1 MKINFNEA
9 MITNMDIEKTGNTLF
24 KIAITMLDGRT
35 IVAENVNLNVFNIEY
50 EEEEYHEYRNEDSVR
65 PVTTIIPYYKL
76 FLNGLCGKD
85 ENGVMIKMYEKDKLI
100 K

>member
-1 MKINFNEA
+1 MKINFNET

-35 IVAENVNLNVFNIEY
+35 IVAENVNLNVFNIGY
-50 EEEEYHEYRNEDSVR
+50 EEGEYHEYRNEDSVR
-65 PVTTIIPYYKL
+65 PVTIIIPYYKL
-76 FLNGLCGKD
+76 FLNGLCGED

>member
-1 MKINFNEA
+1 MKINFNET

-35 IVAENVNLNVFNIEY
+35 IVAENVNLNVFNIGY
-50 EEEEYHEYRNEDSVR
+50 EEGEYHEYRNEDSVR

-76 FLNGLCGKD
+76 FLNGLCGED

>member
-1 MKINFNEA
+1 MKINFNET

-35 IVAENVNLNVFNIEY
+35 IVVENVNLNVFNIGY
-50 EEEEYHEYRNEDSVR
+50 EEGEYHEYRNKDSVR
-65 PVTTIIPYYKL
+65 PVTIIIPYYKL

>member
-1 MKINFNEA
+1 MKINFNET

-35 IVAENVNLNVFNIEY
+35 IVVENVNLNVFNIGY

-65 PVTTIIPYYKL
+65 TVTTTIPYYKL
-76 FLNGLCGKD
+76 FLNGLCGED